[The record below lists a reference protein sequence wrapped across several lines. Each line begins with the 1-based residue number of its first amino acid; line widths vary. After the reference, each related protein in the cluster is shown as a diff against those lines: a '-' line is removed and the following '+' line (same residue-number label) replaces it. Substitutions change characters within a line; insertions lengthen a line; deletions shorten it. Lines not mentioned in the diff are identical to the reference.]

1 MADDLAD
8 SMRLWRYAS
17 ELLGSSSSTDDL
29 HDRHAPRSTKG
40 FTGALSLHDYRKSLS
55 QSHERVGDLVDR
67 GAGRTLKRK
76 PRALNLNLNKSTPAL
91 SSLSSYPVS
100 VSSATSSPPPL
111 SPSYSHSV
119 VSQRSEQDSEVFDSI
134 PAPRVTLVSDN
145 SARPRPNNRKRVN
158 TFREK
163 RQSIAHA
170 PARHSP
176 LAQEDPKML
185 AHTTQASAT
194 ISLGGASFEI
204 LNPRKSLDVARIVS
218 FIEDVDGC
226 SMFSDNR
233 RDSRISSTAFSLEQG
248 LDRISLSQFT
258 DASLPS
264 HYSSQSLYSSLPG
277 LYPMPR
283 SPLTG
288 NDRIRSLSEYSTD
301 FQQADLTSPPLDDDN
316 HVHYYEHDQIN
327 HDLLSDS
334 AHNSNTHMA
343 SIPERYNEIR
353 EPCSSSSQPSLYS
366 EGSDIGEPGSPVY
379 ANGEWAQVNER
390 DRGIFFDLPQ
400 PAISPA
406 ISPSSTV
413 PPTPAHSDTY
423 RPFPS
428 SSYASLYDPYDPVF
442 LDPHIRE
449 VLAAATAENMGL
461 RASGPARALDDLQRR
476 SRDPWSGQSGS
487 RRSSERKSSFSQ
499 RVGFRKFFSWRGG
512 N

>member
-1 MADDLAD
+1 M
-8 SMRLWRYAS
+8 
-17 ELLGSSSSTDDL
+17 
-29 HDRHAPRSTKG
+29 
-40 FTGALSLHDYRKSLS
+40 
-55 QSHERVGDLVDR
+55 
-67 GAGRTLKRK
+67 
-76 PRALNLNLNKSTPAL
+76 
-91 SSLSSYPVS
+91 
-100 VSSATSSPPPL
+100 
-111 SPSYSHSV
+111 
-119 VSQRSEQDSEVFDSI
+119 
-134 PAPRVTLVSDN
+134 TLVSDN
-145 SARPRPNNRKRVN
+145 SRRPRPNNRKRVVSDLKQHAPKDSVDFFSPQN

-163 RQSIAHA
+163 QQRIAEA
-170 PARHSP
+170 PARQSP

-185 AHTTQASAT
+185 AHTAQAAAT
-194 ISLGGASFEI
+194 VSHGGASFEI

-233 RDSRISSTAFSLEQG
+233 RDSRISSTTFSLEQG
-248 LDRISLSQFT
+248 LERISLSQFT

-264 HYSSQSLYSSLPG
+264 HYSSPSLYSSLPG
-277 LYPMPR
+277 LYPMPK

-301 FQQADLTSPPLDDDN
+301 LQQADLTSPPVDEN
-316 HVHYYEHDQIN
+316 HAHYYEHDQIN
-327 HDLLSDS
+327 HDLGD
-334 AHNSNTHMA
+334 APHNNNNTHMTA
-343 SIPERYNEIR
+343 IPERYDER
-353 EPCSSSSQPSLYS
+353 GESCPSPSQPALYS

-390 DRGIFFDLPQ
+390 DRGIFFDLSQ

-406 ISPSSTV
+406 ISPSSSV

-423 RPFPS
+423 HPFPS

-476 SRDPWSGQSGS
+476 SRVPSSGHLGS
-487 RRSSERKSSFSQ
+487 RRGSEQKSSFSQ

-512 N
+512 H